1 MLNFKRHLKDAGKN
15 IDEYKISTI
24 LTWILMTIFSVIA
37 MGLILTLFT
46 VKKIN
51 SNIEQRVSIQAYV
64 KEGITQK
71 QNANLKKQILATKN
85 VRSVGYSSKKEELD
99 KLIKNS
105 GDDYKIDAQNE
116 NPVSSV
122 YYVKIKNI
130 NDIEETANDLKQLP
144 QIDHV
149 VSGAKEVKKTQ
160 SSMRMIV
167 DNLFKASIGTLC
179 ISFLLL
185 FILIR
190 ANIKKQQTKIEVQKL
205 VGATNK
211 YIKAPFIYNGILAG
225 LIGSIFGV
233 LIILPIYNTIY
244 LKYNGTANGILT
256 LYASTKVLPQAAII
270 TALVSML
277 FSGFINFITV
287 RPNQIK

>member
-1 MLNFKRHLKDAGKN
+1 MLNFKRHLKDVGKN

-46 VKKIN
+46 VEKIN

-85 VRSVGYSSKKEELD
+85 VRSVGYSSQKEELD

-130 NDIEETANDLKQLP
+130 NDIEETANDLKQLS

-149 VSGAKEVKKTQ
+149 VSGAKGVKKTQ
-160 SSMRMIV
+160 FSMRMIV

>member
-1 MLNFKRHLKDAGKN
+1 MLNFKRHLKDVGKN

-46 VKKIN
+46 VEKIN

-85 VRSVGYSSKKEELD
+85 VRSVGYSSQKEELD

-130 NDIEETANDLKQLP
+130 NDIEKTANDLKQLS

-149 VSGAKEVKKTQ
+149 VSGAKGVKKTQ
-160 SSMRMIV
+160 SSIRMIV

>member
-1 MLNFKRHLKDAGKN
+1 MLNFKRHLKDVGKN

-46 VKKIN
+46 VEKIN

-85 VRSVGYSSKKEELD
+85 VRSVRYSSQKEELD

-130 NDIEETANDLKQLP
+130 NDIEETANDLKQLS

-149 VSGAKEVKKTQ
+149 VSGAKGVKKTQ
-160 SSMRMIV
+160 SSIRMIV

>member
-1 MLNFKRHLKDAGKN
+1 MLNFKRHLKDVGKN

-46 VKKIN
+46 VEKIN

-85 VRSVGYSSKKEELD
+85 VRSVGYSSQKEELD

-130 NDIEETANDLKQLP
+130 NDIEETANDLKQLS

-149 VSGAKEVKKTQ
+149 VSGAKGVKKTQ